1 MCSIHEVSLGKWRG
15 KCIPVGIEEWK
26 VTLYKLLLHFRN
38 LNLFYSFL
46 AGLVD
51 TKVNFKL

>member
-26 VTLYKLLLHFRN
+26 VTLYELLLHFRN